1 MKKITLFLALTLLS
15 AYMTVAQEVV
25 VDQVNDA
32 VNVGLIISFQGNNN
46 NGVYSADD
54 FEITESIILGE
65 IDIEGTLSTETFFQ
79 NLIGLNIFIYEDMG
93 GEPGG
98 DPSVAGSGLV
108 ELINIPPSLFFL
120 EEDGTGNSNFLNVQ
134 ITEANGGEQITLAP
148 GTYWIC
154 AFPTVDELYA
164 NDGAN
169 RWNWAGSTSDVNLP
183 SEPLLIDPFDN
194 FGADITSWANIPDLL
209 GEPFPGL
216 TFQIRDEELLSVDSN
231 SLAGA
236 ISLFPNPTEGDL
248 NINFSRSLG
257 AVNVDII
264 NVSGQHI
271 LTKKLENIS
280 SSTIN
285 TKELANG
292 VYFAQISTNDA
303 AITMKFVKI

>member
-15 AYMTVAQEVV
+15 ACMTVAQEVV

-32 VNVGLIISFQGNNN
+32 VNVGLIISFQGNDN
-46 NGVYSADD
+46 NGVFVADD
-54 FEITESIILGE
+54 FEITESTILGE
-65 IDIEGTLSTETFFQ
+65 MDFEGNLSTQANFQ
-79 NLIGLNIFIYEDMG
+79 NLIGLNIFIYEDLAG
-93 GEPGG
+93 APSG
-98 DPSVAGSGLV
+98 DPSAIGTGLV

-120 EEDGTGNSNFLNVQ
+120 EEDGVGNANFRNVQ
-134 ITEANGGEQITLAP
+134 ITEANGGEQIILAP
-148 GTYWIC
+148 GTYWIS
-154 AFPTVDELYA
+154 AFPTVDEPYA
-164 NDGAN
+164 NGGAN
-169 RWNWAGSTSDVNLP
+169 RWNWAGSSSDVEFP
-183 SEPLLIDPFDN
+183 IEPLLIDPNDN
-194 FGADITSWANIPDLL
+194 FGAGATNWTTISDLL
-209 GEPFPGL
+209 GAPFPGL

-271 LTKKLENIS
+271 LTKKLESIS